1 MKNLVEKY
9 GFMFGIAGVL
19 VALDQWTKWLVRSN
33 IVLGDTWLPESLAW
47 LSPYARIVHW
57 YNSGAA
63 FGMFQNGSVIFAT
76 LAFIVIVALIY
87 YFPQVD
93 KNDWTLRLAMSM
105 QLAGASGNLI
115 DRLLQDGKVTDFI
128 SVGTFPVFNV
138 ADASI
143 SVGTVVL
150 LLGVYLQE
158 RAAQKNKAL
167 PEEINQTSEVTI
179 E

>member
-1 MKNLVEKY
+1 
-9 GFMFGIAGVL
+9 
-19 VALDQWTKWLVRSN
+19 
-33 IVLGDTWLPESLAW
+33 
-47 LSPYARIVHW
+47 
-57 YNSGAA
+57 
-63 FGMFQNGSVIFAT
+63 MFQNGSVIFAT
-76 LAFIVIVALIY
+76 LAFIVIGAIIY

-93 KNDWTLRLAMSM
+93 KKDWTLRLAMSM

-115 DRLLQDGKVTDFI
+115 DRLTQDGKVTDFI

-158 RAAQKNKAL
+158 RAALKEKAKTSDAHQTDEVNTLTDRVLDFRFEKEAHERLDKFLTEAL
-167 PEEINQTSEVTI
+167 PEFSRSRIQGLIDNGCVDVNGLPARKSWSNP
-179 E
+179 